1 MGYFKDQLERTAD
14 DRQNYLNWLDYV
26 GKKTKAKVCMD
37 CGNRAY
43 AKSQYCYHQWA
54 FYNS

>member
-1 MGYFKDQLERTAD
+1 MGYFKDQLELTAD

-43 AKSQYCYHQWA
+43 AKSQYCYDQWA